1 MPSDAQ
7 PALRVRA
14 LDKYLSTAIYFFF
27 GLFVILLAWSMKGAR
42 YAWIAA
48 FYIWLASLFVERKR
62 PFPQPLTLP
71 LLAFVM
77 LSGLSCAL
85 SYDPYLSWPHM
96 KLVCWMILVGILFAQ
111 NLQRLSQVRTLLVLL
126 LLSAAT
132 VAGFT
137 AWQYIRGTG
146 MKVQSIPT
154 DSALY
159 RAGIRGED
167 VLTSING
174 QSLHSRED
182 LSKAAATVSSDGI
195 VPLRYLRGQPIMHEQ
210 TFIRAGAILPEL
222 RNPQLVLV
230 LAKPPRA
237 QGTFRNWGILA
248 EVLMPI
254 ACLAWA
260 LMLGTPSRNR
270 LGQIFYAVMFLAILA
285 TIFATQTRAALSGA
299 LAGCMVVLFFMS
311 PKRAR
316 IWLVSAL
323 LILAIGAA
331 AWIQHKRGL
340 RWIDTRDPGTQYRL
354 LMWQDGTRLA
364 LQHPFFGVG
373 METIQNHWEEW
384 NIRGFAIYKRFW
396 NFHSDYVQLAAER
409 GLLTLAAWLWFV
421 VAYLIYLQRLLP
433 RLRQRTHFGWAV
445 AAGILGG
452 FIAFLFNSLV
462 ESSLGDDS
470 LVMLLFFSFG
480 VAVAMERMQ
489 DHPGSLDVA

>member
-1 MPSDAQ
+1 
-7 PALRVRA
+7 VKA
-14 LDKYLSTAIYFFF
+14 LDRYLSSAIYFFF
-27 GLFVILLAWSMKGAR
+27 GLFVILLPWSMKGAR

-48 FYIWLASLFVERKR
+48 FYLWLASLFLKRKR
-62 PFPQPLTLP
+62 PVPQPLALP
-71 LLAFVM
+71 LLVFVV
-77 LSGLSCAL
+77 LSGISCAL
-85 SYDPYLSWPHM
+85 SYDPYLSWPHL

-111 NLQRLSQVRTLLVLL
+111 NLQRLSQVRTLIVLL
-126 LLSAAT
+126 LLSAAS
-132 VAGFT
+132 VGLFT
-137 AWQYIRGTG
+137 AWQYVRGTG
-146 MKVQSIPT
+146 VKVQSIPA

-159 RAGIRGED
+159 RAGIRGDD
-167 VLTSING
+167 VLTSLGG
-174 QSLHSRED
+174 QRLHS
-182 LSKAAATVSSDGI
+182 LNNLGKAAGTLPPDAI
-195 VPLRYLRGQPIMHEQ
+195 IPLRYLRGQPIMREQ
-210 TFIRAGAILPEL
+210 TYIRAGAITADL

-230 LAKPPRA
+230 RAKPPRA

-260 LMLGTPSRNR
+260 LLLGTPKSNR
-270 LGQIFYAVMFLAILA
+270 LGQVFYGVMFLAIIA

-299 LAGCMVVLFFMS
+299 LAGCMIVLLFMS
-311 PKRAR
+311 PRRAR

-340 RWIDTRDPGTQYRL
+340 HWVDARDPGTQYRL

-421 VAYLIYLQRLLP
+421 VAYIIYLLRLLP
-433 RLRQRTHFGWAV
+433 KLRGRTRFGWAV
-445 AAGILGG
+445 GTGILAG
-452 FIAFLFNSLV
+452 FVAFLLNSLV
-462 ESSLGDDS
+462 ESSLGDDA
-470 LVMLLFFSFG
+470 LVMLLFFSYG
-480 VAVAMERMQ
+480 VAVAMERMLGEP
-489 DHPGSLDVA
+489 DSLDVA